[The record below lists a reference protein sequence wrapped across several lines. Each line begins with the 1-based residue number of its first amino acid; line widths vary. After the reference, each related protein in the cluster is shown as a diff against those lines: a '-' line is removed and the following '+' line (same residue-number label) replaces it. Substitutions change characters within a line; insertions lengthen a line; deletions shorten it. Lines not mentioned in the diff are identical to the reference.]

1 MPERTGFIGTGSVRI
16 PGTERAVNDFIPG
29 LDVQSAHKVDG
40 RLPYVESAAFTSSPA
55 EGETHRLGETIEV
68 SLTFN
73 KEVEVLGR
81 PTIRLEL
88 GDSESRRDAT
98 YSSGEGSKTLVFAYT
113 VLATDVDSDG
123 VALTA
128 RESDG
133 IDGPFRVYELDTEN
147 QVKATITGI
156 SSQSGH
162 KVDGRPYITTTAITS
177 TPANGDV
184 YGAGETIEVSLTFD
198 RAVDVEG
205 TLAITLI
212 VGSDEKDATY
222 SRGSGTSTLKFCYSV
237 QANDEDADGIAIGED
252 TLTLNGSTIEDSDDI
267 ATNLSHDSVTA
278 SGHLVD
284 AVPPS
289 LKAQRP
295 PATAPVSPLLSLRT

>member
-16 PGTERAVNDFIPG
+16 PGTERVVNDFIPG

-156 SSQSGH
+156 CSQSGH
-162 KVDGRPYITTTAITS
+162 KVDGRPYIKTTAITS